1 MEKKTIGKFIS
12 ALRRANGMTQK
23 ELAEKL
29 FVSDKTVS
37 RWECDEC
44 TPDLTLIPVIAEL
57 FGVTSDELLRG
68 ERKTGEENA
77 NDGGR
82 YALKSEKQVKT
93 MLASRLKT
101 YNNLT
106 MISFG
111 IALVGWLL
119 GVLCNFAFY
128 NGVLGFVL
136 ATIFF
141 LGSEICQI
149 CFARSLRMPLEDVE
163 EGYQVRV
170 QSTNACMAKSLV
182 WISVLNLGL
191 FAFTLPM
198 AFAGGDAGLA
208 FAPWLGFGLLFAV
221 VGLLLTY
228 ILYTLWIKP
237 LLLKKNILEE
247 NAAVDE
253 RHKRN
258 VVRMGKIGAVVGIV
272 ALLIGVAI
280 LIVNMLGWRAFANY
294 ETYTDAQA
302 FKERMESD
310 YDRWYNDGA
319 PGVMP
324 GVIVT
329 PDPEKPS
336 GDYYEQ
342 LKNRHYIYD
351 ENGVKV
357 EYYFREELY
366 RSVEY
371 VNGGQSVPVRVLT
384 ENRYFEAWNTFH
396 SVQSFIGWLLPADI
410 LGGVAVYLILWGKD
424 RNK

>member
-44 TPDLTLIPVIAEL
+44 TPDLTLIPVLAEL

-163 EGYQVRV
+163 EGHRVRV
-170 QSTNACMAKSLV
+170 QSTNARMAKSLV
-182 WISVLNLGL
+182 
-191 FAFTLPM
+191 
-198 AFAGGDAGLA
+198 
-208 FAPWLGFGLLFAV
+208 
-221 VGLLLTY
+221 
-228 ILYTLWIKP
+228 
-237 LLLKKNILEE
+237 
-247 NAAVDE
+247 
-253 RHKRN
+253 
-258 VVRMGKIGAVVGIV
+258 
-272 ALLIGVAI
+272 
-280 LIVNMLGWRAFANY
+280 
-294 ETYTDAQA
+294 
-302 FKERMESD
+302 
-310 YDRWYNDGA
+310 
-319 PGVMP
+319 
-324 GVIVT
+324 
-329 PDPEKPS
+329 
-336 GDYYEQ
+336 
-342 LKNRHYIYD
+342 
-351 ENGVKV
+351 
-357 EYYFREELY
+357 
-366 RSVEY
+366 
-371 VNGGQSVPVRVLT
+371 
-384 ENRYFEAWNTFH
+384 
-396 SVQSFIGWLLPADI
+396 
-410 LGGVAVYLILWGKD
+410 
-424 RNK
+424 